1 MRNTGNQNIFF
12 WCMPGIVKR
21 IASCQHKVLPGYEWY
36 SQFLVWIEYPY
47 GFHRIVEHCTVR
59 KSDRYRIAEV
69 NIFQHLK
76 VIAVPMTV
84 DDANAFFAG
93 ISGGLKPT
101 RRLIERFIVN
111 ADRYGYVRSEDRQR
125 EGLPVNRR
133 GMRSG
138 RGLRSR
144 FCNRGI
150 RYNRTGYRRRGVRR
164 VGFAR
169 VDSLAGTVAGI
180 GRCGNG
186 IVGRFTGLRCLR
198 GKRDR
203 LVNRFGSSSGKEADC
218 ENKRDKRDECYK
230 QHDKSFVLHKFSFHN
245 EICAHRVFRWAR
257 VV

>member
-1 MRNTGNQNIFF
+1 
-12 WCMPGIVKR
+12 MPGIVKR
-21 IASCQHKVLPGYEWY
+21 VAGSQHEVQSRNEGY
-36 SQFLVWIEYPY
+36 SQFFVGIKYPY
-47 GFHRIVEHCTVR
+47 RFHGIFKHCTICKR
-59 KSDRYRIAEV
+59 NCDRIPEV
-69 NIFQHLK
+69 DVLEHLEM
-76 VIAVPMTV
+76 VTVSMPV
-84 DDANAFFAG
+84 DDADAFFAG
-93 ISGGLKPT
+93 IGGGLEPAWS
-101 RRLIERFIVN
+101 LIKRFVVN
-111 ADRYGYVRSEDRQR
+111 ADRHGYVCSKDRQR